1 MPSFSN
7 LHPYM
12 SCVFYVYNMSLCVIG
27 KIRLPTTLS
36 PEGTTA
42 IRLGGGGMS
51 GRLYFDITANCIPEL
66 SSNCGPDRGPNGR
79 SVNTLLCAVNA
90 FEASPKNL

>member
-1 MPSFSN
+1 
-7 LHPYM
+7 
-12 SCVFYVYNMSLCVIG
+12 
-27 KIRLPTTLS
+27 
-36 PEGTTA
+36 
-42 IRLGGGGMS
+42 MS